1 MMLSKLY
8 SNALMASLNSR
19 ARVYERFASESRGE
33 SRATSGRCD
42 SAQFTSIGIPVS
54 AGDFDWV
61 NERDNV
67 PNR

>member
-1 MMLSKLY
+1 MLSKLY

-19 ARVYERFASESRGE
+19 AHVYERFASESRGE